1 MVSTTRVKLVAFDSM
16 GVRSMA
22 TIIESSAG
30 LIFIDPGA
38 ALAPWRYNLPP
49 HEVELKTLREFL
61 EEIYR
66 YMREADYVVIT
77 HYHRDHY
84 LYRSG
89 EEEYYSGKTLF
100 IKHPTNMI
108 NRSQY
113 VRAYVLL
120 KKMNVEN
127 KAKHVLYADNSSIN
141 IDGVKIE
148 FSKPLPHGECNSKLG
163 WVITANIIEDGEV
176 VSFASDT
183 QGCMCREC
191 LDYIHRVS
199 PDLLIISGPPVYL
212 GLKDI
217 PLNTVK
223 LVESMKPGSTII
235 IDHHFLREKN
245 YIEYMEKLRRIR
257 SDVRVVTAAEYMH
270 REIKQLEAYRDQL
283 WRVQS
288 KPRVLDEIEEE

>member
-1 MVSTTRVKLVAFDSM
+1 LD
-16 GVRSMA
+16 
-22 TIIESSAG
+22 
-30 LIFIDPGA
+30 
-38 ALAPWRYNLPP
+38 
-49 HEVELKTLREFL
+49 
-61 EEIYR
+61 
-66 YMREADYVVIT
+66 
-77 HYHRDHY
+77 
-84 LYRSG
+84 
-89 EEEYYSGKTLF
+89 
-100 IKHPTNMI
+100 
-108 NRSQY
+108 
-113 VRAYVLL
+113 
-120 KKMNVEN
+120 
-127 KAKHVLYADNSSIN
+127 
-141 IDGVKIE
+141 
-148 FSKPLPHGECNSKLG
+148 ECNSKLG
-163 WVITANIIEDGEV
+163 WVITANIIENGEV

-245 YIEYMEKLRRIR
+245 YIEYMEKLKRIR